1 MAARILGTGSALP
14 EHVET
19 NDELCASLAGVTPED
34 IVAKSGIHSRRIAG
48 PDDTATALA
57 TDAARHALENA
68 GVAADQVGLV
78 VACTYSADYVFPPA
92 SVKVAAELG
101 CAGPQCFD
109 LQANCTGFVNGL
121 TVAADRL
128 AGDPELGHAIVIGV
142 ELQTRFVDRTDGE
155 IASSF
160 ADGAAA
166 AVLGASDAPG
176 GLLGSAFATDA
187 SNWEAVRLRAGGSS
201 YPMGHAALDNGA
213 GHIEQAPL
221 APGRQAITHL
231 PGTIRRACEKADVE
245 LADIDLILF
254 HQANRPLIDYLM
266 RKLRIDPS
274 KTHTNVEHVGN
285 TGAASVG
292 IVLDEAARDG
302 RLAPGAKVLLA
313 AAGAGFTFGASVW
326 EWA

>member
-14 EHVET
+14 ARVET
-19 NDELCASLAGVTPED
+19 NDELCATVAGLTPEA
-34 IVAKSGIHSRRIAG
+34 IVEKTGIRSRRLAAD
-48 PDDTATALA
+48 DDTASGLA
-57 TDAARHALENA
+57 AEAARHAITTA
-68 GVAADQVGLV
+68 GIEPEEVGLV
-78 VACTYSADYVFPPA
+78 IACTYSADYVFPPL

-109 LQANCTGFVNGL
+109 LQANCTGLVTGL

-128 AGDPELGHAIVIGV
+128 AGDPDLGLAVVIGV
-142 ELQTRFVDRTDGE
+142 ELQTRFADRTDPE
-155 IASSF
+155 VAASF

-166 AVLGASDAPG
+166 VVLGPGAPG
-176 GLLGSAFATDA
+176 EGLLGSTFSTDA
-187 SNWEAVRLRAGGSS
+187 SNWDAVRLRAGGSS
-201 YPMGHAALDNGA
+201 FPVGHPALSNGA

-231 PGTIRRACEKADVE
+231 PGTVRRACEKAGIEPADV
-245 LADIDLILF
+245 DLILF

-266 RKLRIDPS
+266 RKLRLDPQR
-274 KTHTNVEHVGN
+274 THTNVERIGN

-292 IVLDEAARDG
+292 IVLDEAVRAG
-302 RLAPGAKVLLA
+302 RLSPGDTVLLA

-326 EWA
+326 RWA